1 MIRRLIYKRRC
12 IETSAAHSFLLIGGK
27 DGTVD
32 AYDLDR
38 GILAPHARIPNLWLE
53 QEELLRRSGVPD
65 APSRRHMSA
74 MIPSHRPI
82 LHER

>member
-1 MIRRLIYKRRC
+1 LY
-12 IETSAAHSFLLIGGK
+12 IGGK

-32 AYDLDR
+32 VYDLDR

-65 APSRRHMSA
+65 APSRRHMYVTVSA
-74 MIPSHRPI
+74 
-82 LHER
+82 